1 MTGYWNRVY
10 HRSFFPLGSVV
21 ILILHA
27 NLVNIIKMKRDLLE
41 TLFPFIILVKKEKRS
56 EDGMAEN

>member
-27 NLVNIIKMKRDLLE
+27 KLAWVVKMERDLLE
-41 TLFPFIILVKKEKRS
+41 TLFPFIIFIKKERRS